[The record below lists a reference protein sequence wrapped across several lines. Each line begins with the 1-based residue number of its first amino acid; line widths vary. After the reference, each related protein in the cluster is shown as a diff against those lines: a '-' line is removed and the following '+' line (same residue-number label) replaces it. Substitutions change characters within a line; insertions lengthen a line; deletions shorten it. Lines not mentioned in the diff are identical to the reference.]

1 MRRLAAE
8 TGLLEPTARVLVQR
22 GVRTADEASEFV
34 NTPVSAL
41 HSPWRI
47 PDMTP
52 AVERVG
58 QAIDSRE
65 PILVHGDYDVDGLS
79 ATALLTGFLT
89 RLNADVSQ
97 YIPHR
102 IEEGYGLGATAIRQ
116 AKESGIRLIITVD
129 CGTRDAHAI
138 SQARAAGIDVIVT
151 DHHEPGQDLPPAL
164 AVLNPKRHD
173 SAYPFRDLAGVGV
186 AMKLAQA
193 LVEKRGLPL
202 TSFFRGYLDL
212 VALGTVADVVPV
224 LGENRILVRY
234 GLDCLRHTRKTGLR
248 ALIRVAG
255 YENKAID
262 AFAVGFG
269 LGPRLNAVGRLDTGE
284 TALRLLLT
292 QDRTEADDLARQL
305 DAVNYERRQ
314 EELRTTEQALAQVDD
329 CMDLDRERV
338 VVVSA
343 PDWHPGVV
351 GIVASRVRERVYRPA
366 IVLAELEGIAKG
378 SCRSIEGFDISAA
391 LDSTRGLLIRHGG
404 HAMAAGLELR
414 LELLDRFRDEI
425 NAYARQTM
433 PDELLRPVR
442 MVDGELNPEDVSL
455 RLCNELARLA
465 PFGTGNPEPV
475 FVCRQARI
483 ELLKRVGDG
492 SHLKLRVSGPTSSM
506 LVEGIAFSMGDLA
519 DELHVGET
527 VEMCFSAQANEWNG
541 SVLPQMLV
549 RGIRPAAA
557 RVSDTSD
564 TRRREYD
571 DGRQGYSR
579 FTEGWDV
586 PRG

>member
-1 MRRLAAE
+1 
-8 TGLLEPTARVLVQR
+8 
-22 GVRTADEASEFV
+22 
-34 NTPVSAL
+34 
-41 HSPWRI
+41 
-47 PDMTP
+47 
-52 AVERVG
+52 
-58 QAIDSRE
+58 
-65 PILVHGDYDVDGLS
+65 
-79 ATALLTGFLT
+79 
-89 RLNADVSQ
+89 VSQ

-102 IEEGYGLGATAIRQ
+102 IEEGYGLGASAVRQ

-129 CGTRDAHAI
+129 CGTRDANAI

-151 DHHEPGQDLPPAL
+151 DHHEPGAELPPAL

-173 SAYPFRDLAGVGV
+173 SKYPFRDLAGVGV

-202 TSFFRGYLDL
+202 TSFLRGYLDL

-224 LGENRILVRY
+224 LGENRVLVRY

-292 QDRTEADDLARQL
+292 QDRTEADELARQL
-305 DAVNYERRQ
+305 DEVNYERRQ
-314 EELRTTEQALAQVDD
+314 EEQRTTEQALAQVDERV
-329 CMDLDRERV
+329 DLDQERI

-351 GIVASRVRERVYRPA
+351 GLVASRIRERLYRPA
-366 IVLAELEGIAKG
+366 IVFSELEGIARG
-378 SCRSIEGFDISAA
+378 SCRSSEGFDISAA

-414 LELLDRFRDEI
+414 LELLDRFRDEV
-425 NAYARQTM
+425 NEYARQTL
-433 PDELLRPVR
+433 PEELLRPVR
-442 MVDGELNPEDVSL
+442 LVDGELNPEDVSL
-455 RLCNELARLA
+455 NLCNELARLA

-475 FVCRQARI
+475 FVCRAARI

-519 DELHVGET
+519 DELRVGDT

-541 SVLPQMLV
+541 AVLPQMLV

-557 RVSDTSD
+557 AVSHAGDA
-564 TRRREYD
+564 RRRESD
-571 DGRQGYSR
+571 DGREGYSR
-579 FTEGWDV
+579 FPEGWGGS
-586 PRG
+586 RG

>member
-1 MRRLAAE
+1 
-8 TGLLEPTARVLVQR
+8 VLVQR
-22 GVRTADEASEFV
+22 GVRTADQASEFV
-34 NTPVSAL
+34 DTPLSAL

-47 PDMTP
+47 PDMAP

-65 PILVHGDYDVDGLS
+65 PILIHGDYDVDGLS

-89 RLNADVSQ
+89 RLDADVSQ

-102 IEEGYGLGATAIRQ
+102 IEEGYGLGTTAIRQ

-151 DHHEPGQDLPPAL
+151 DHHEPGQSLPPAL

-224 LGENRILVRY
+224 LGENRVLVRY

-292 QDRTEADDLARQL
+292 QDRTEADGLARQL
-305 DAVNYERRQ
+305 DEVNYERRQ
-314 EELRTTEQALAQVDD
+314 EEQRTTEQALAQVDD
-329 CMDLDRERV
+329 RIDLDQERI

-366 IVLAELEGIAKG
+366 IVLVELEGIAKG

-391 LDSTRGLLIRHGG
+391 LDSTRGLLLRHGG

-414 LELLDRFRDEI
+414 LELLDRFRQEI

-442 MVDGELNPEDVSL
+442 TVDGELNPEDVSL

-475 FVCRQARI
+475 FLCRQARI

-519 DELHVGET
+519 EEFHVGDT

-541 SVLPQMLV
+541 TVLPQMLV
-549 RGIRPAAA
+549 RGIRPAARQA
-557 RVSDTSD
+557 SDTDRSRRSEYHD
-564 TRRREYD
+564 RHDEYPRFIESGGSRRE
-571 DGRQGYSR
+571 
-579 FTEGWDV
+579 
-586 PRG
+586 